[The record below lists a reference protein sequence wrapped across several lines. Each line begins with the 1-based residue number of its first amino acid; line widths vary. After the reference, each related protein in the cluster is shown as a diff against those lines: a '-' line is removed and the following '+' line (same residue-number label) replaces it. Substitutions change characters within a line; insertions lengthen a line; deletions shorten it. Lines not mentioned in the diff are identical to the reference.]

1 MAVTSIAE
9 LKAKIQTLSG
19 NKRENLRDSAYLS
32 TIATE
37 LQTEVV
43 QLEASGS
50 DADLISQ
57 AKKYLTKVQTQYT
70 GSIS

>member
-9 LKAKIQTLSG
+9 LKTKIQTLSG

-37 LQTEVV
+37 LQTEIVD
-43 QLEASGS
+43 LEAATA
-50 DADLISQ
+50 DADLVSQ
-57 AKKYLTKVQTQYT
+57 AKTYLTKVQAQYT
-70 GSIS
+70 SSVS

>member
-9 LKAKIQTLSG
+9 LKTKIQTLSG
-19 NKRENLRDSAYLS
+19 NKRENLRNLTYMA

-37 LQTEVV
+37 LQTEIAE
-43 QLEASGS
+43 LEAATA

-57 AKKYLTKVQTQYT
+57 AKKYLTKIQTQYT
-70 GSIS
+70 SSVS